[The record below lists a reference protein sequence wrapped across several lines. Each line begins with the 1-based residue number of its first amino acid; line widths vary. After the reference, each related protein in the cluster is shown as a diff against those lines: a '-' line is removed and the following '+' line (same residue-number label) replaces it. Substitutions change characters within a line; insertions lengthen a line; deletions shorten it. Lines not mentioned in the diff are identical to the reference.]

1 MTPEFERKV
10 ANLVLQLQVKY
21 NVYLTKNGKIEL
33 QDFHGEVL
41 HRFDDWKGVFKF
53 HAIECIED
61 LYEDE

>member
-1 MTPEFERKV
+1 M
-10 ANLVLQLQVKY
+10 
-21 NVYLTKNGKIEL
+21 YLTKNGKIEL